1 MNSKERIE
9 ELILPASAAIQDTF
23 TDECKGGKAIDS
35 QARSKM
41 SAFGA
46 SVIMGSLKA
55 TIMNYCDDEAEDSVI
70 NKKLMDCLW
79 LLLQEKKYFSPDF
92 SNADLGGAEGAKA
105 LKKFVMEKA
114 DSADKYE
121 EDILTAATAIKMAL
135 NLFPLE
141 KAGDNK

>member
-9 ELILPASAAIQDTF
+9 DLILPACNAIRTTF
-23 TDECKGGKAIDS
+23 GTSTIDS

-46 SVIMGSLKA
+46 SIIMGSLKA
-55 TIMNYCDDEAEDSVI
+55 TIMNYCDDEADDSAI

-79 LLLQEKKYFSPDF
+79 QLLKEKEYFSSDF
-92 SNADLGGAEGAKA
+92 SKADTDNAGGAKA
-105 LKKFVMEKA
+105 LKKFVMEKP
-114 DSADKYE
+114 DNTGEYE
-121 EDILTAATAIKMAL
+121 ENILTAATAIKMAL

-141 KAGDNK
+141 KAGGNK